1 MKLAVILNGQ
11 WRTGI
16 ECSPYIKELFSKYDV
31 DYFINTWSEDWYKSI
46 KNESDVLCAESQHTI
61 LSDKKITLMKEI
73 YNVSDERY
81 EINSS
86 DEIIPINRLENGYE
100 SGLLGWYSAW
110 KANNK
115 KIEFEK
121 KNNFVYDVVI
131 RFRPDMIIPKQSIPN
146 FHLKI
151 ENVFKNNN
159 EIYTQ
164 YIVLND
170 TLLKDNTPGHIC
182 TDYYIIASSMNMN
195 LIHNWI
201 DYKFENM
208 YLTNKEHYRNL
219 INNYNIKLNPVNLNS
234 KAFIIRELF
243 KNRKVLKYIHDNWGY
258 REVITNSYDMLYGK
272 VSSKLIE
279 HYSDLVASNEDIELI
294 GESYYLTESGLNNLK
309 NKIFNKFLIDSFKHK

>member
-1 MKLAVILNGQ
+1 MKIAVILNGQ

-31 DYFINTWSEDWYKSI
+31 DYFINTWPNDWYKKINTNMDNSCV
-46 KNESDVLCAESQHTI
+46 ESPNTTI
-61 LSDKKITLMKEI
+61 TDEKSKLIKEI
-73 YNVSDERY
+73 YNVSDENY
-81 EINSS
+81 EINSK
-86 DEIIPINRLENGYE
+86 DEHTNVLNLENGNE
-100 SGLLGWYSAW
+100 VGLLGWYSAW

-121 KNNFVYDVVI
+121 KHNFIYDVVV
-131 RFRPDMIIPKQSIPN
+131 RFRPDMIIPNQYITN

-164 YIVLND
+164 YIALND
-170 TLLKDNTPGHIC
+170 DLLKDKTGHIC

-208 YLTNKEHYRNL
+208 YLTNTEHYCNL
-219 INNYNIKLNPVNLNS
+219 IKNHNIILNPVTLVS
-234 KAFIIRELF
+234 KAVIIRELF
-243 KNRKVLKYIHDNWGY
+243 KNKQVLKYLYNNWNIRDVVNNCY
-258 REVITNSYDMLYGK
+258 NSIYNGLNENAINPQY
-272 VSSKLIE
+272 
-279 HYSDLVASNEDIELI
+279 YFDLVATNDDIELI
-294 GESYYLTESGLNNLK
+294 DELKTLSENGRNRIKNN
-309 NKIFNKFLIDSFKHK
+309 IFNKFLIDSFK